1 MQCKGKAKAYVQVM
15 IYRVCFYFQTFYRG
29 SHLLAGRVDA
39 QAGFWGSRTTG
50 HRAALTSLSTQCS
63 QGVRYYSPRHE
74 PFPHH
79 HSTLPLCFLPV
90 TPLKQPKA
98 DGNL

>member
-15 IYRVCFYFQTFYRG
+15 IHRVCFYFQTFYRG

-39 QAGFWGSRTTG
+39 QAGLWGSRTTG

-63 QGVRYYSPRHE
+63 PRHE
-74 PFPHH
+74 PFP
-79 HSTLPLCFLPV
+79 TA
-90 TPLKQPKA
+90 TQPFRFVFFPSH
-98 DGNL
+98 L